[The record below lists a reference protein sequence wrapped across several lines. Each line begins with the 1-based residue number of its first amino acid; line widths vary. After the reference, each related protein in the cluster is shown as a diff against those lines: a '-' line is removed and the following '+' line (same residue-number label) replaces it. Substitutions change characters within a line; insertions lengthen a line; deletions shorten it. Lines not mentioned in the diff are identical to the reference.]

1 MNDPTRAEPAQRAA
15 IPVEASRSSNA
26 LPEPLYLDPQEGK
39 RFRPEDPR
47 FRRRNALVNALL
59 ARWAVIGGTGSW
71 LEAHL
76 MARLALAMG
85 VPGLKGCGVDEP
97 EVLDLVGARPLGEP
111 VLVILSDSIAPDLG
125 LALIRRLHGL
135 PQKPSVLLMIQRT
148 ELLPGVLREKR
159 LALVD
164 VRSLGSG
171 RVLQA
176 LQALWHGGSYRDPTL
191 SGSESDHGLMLTPR
205 ERQVLEGV
213 VAGQSN
219 GEIAATLG
227 IAPRTVRDH
236 VSVMLQR
243 LQLPNRTAL
252 ASKAVAEGWLHR

>member
-1 MNDPTRAEPAQRAA
+1 MG
-15 IPVEASRSSNA
+15 
-26 LPEPLYLDPQEGK
+26 PQEGP
-39 RFRPEDPR
+39 RFLPEDPR
-47 FRRRNALVNALL
+47 FRRRNALANALL

-76 MARLALAMG
+76 TARLALSMG
-85 VPGLKGCGVDEP
+85 APGLNGCGVDEQ
-97 EVLDLVGARPLGEP
+97 EVLHLVADRPLGEP

-125 LALIRRLHGL
+125 LALIRRLQGL
-135 PQKPSVLLMIQRT
+135 PQTPSVLLMIQRV
-148 ELLPGVLREKR
+148 EVLPQVPRQKG

-171 RVLQA
+171 RMLQA
-176 LQALWHGGSYRDPTL
+176 LQALWQGDGYYDPTL
-191 SGSESDHGLMLTPR
+191 PGSESCQGPMLTPR
-205 ERQVLEGV
+205 ERQVLAGV

-219 GEIAATLG
+219 GTIAAALG
-227 IAPRTVRDH
+227 IASRTVRDH

-243 LQLPNRTAL
+243 MKLPNRTAL